1 MRSNRGFT
9 LIELLVVIGIIAILA
24 GLLLP
29 ALARAKERAQGT
41 KCLSNQKQMGLAFAQ
56 YLADNDDYF
65 PPGRLAGVTQWDLSI
80 GPYAGGKNDP
90 LTPDARSG
98 VFACPS
104 SKIAN
109 KDLQLNYSA
118 NPNVCKEVVGNV
130 GPARA
135 SDIKRPSQVIAVGDG
150 IQYNDLG
157 SAHAILWGIRGS
169 SGAFAYWN
177 NGNRANADSPI
188 PEGEDVDKVY
198 GTSDPA
204 GSNFRYRHGGKGI
217 NALFTDGHVSRIA
230 KGKVVDGHLYTNY

>member
-1 MRSNRGFT
+1 MRLNRGFT

-29 ALARAKERAQGT
+29 ALARAKERAQST

-56 YLADNDDYF
+56 YLNDNDDYY

-80 GPYAGGKNDP
+80 GGYAGGKPDP
-90 LTPDARSG
+90 LIPEARSG

-104 SKIAN
+104 AKIPN

-118 NPNVCKEVVGNV
+118 NPNICKEITGTV

-135 SDIKRPSQVIAVGDG
+135 NLIKRVSQVIVVADG

-157 SAHAILWGIRGS
+157 SSHAILWGVRGS
-169 SGAFAYWN
+169 SGAFVYWN
-177 NGNRANADSPI
+177 NGNQSTSEAPI
-188 PEGEDVDKVY
+188 PEGDDVDKVY
-198 GTSDPA
+198 GTTDPA
-204 GSNFRYRHGGKGI
+204 GANFRYRHGGKGI
-217 NALFTDGHVSRIA
+217 NALFVDGHVSRIG
-230 KGKVVDGHLYTNY
+230 KGKVKDGHLYTNY